1 MAQRKDP
8 GQWIMP
14 GFVGVIVLIAT
25 LLEIIAL

>member
-14 GFVGVIVLIAT
+14 GFVGVIVIITVVLELIA
-25 LLEIIAL
+25 L